1 MVESRQTADGGA
13 VRRRRECVSCAHRF
27 TTFERREPSMAIVR
41 KRDGRRQEFDGAK
54 VRAGLER
61 AAHKRPA
68 AEAAVGRI
76 AEIIELEA
84 ATGGELSSHRIGEL
98 CLEGLRESDR
108 VAYLRFATVHKQL
121 ADTEAIRAELSALDL
136 DGDAPELA
144 ALPGAGGPGPQGE
157 PANGDNFDR
166 KNGGDAEDEP
176 GDAPDLNEKANGRIH
191 A

>member
-1 MVESRQTADGGA
+1 MESRQAADGRA

-27 TTFERREPSMAIVR
+27 TTFERLEPSLAIVR

-61 AAHKRPA
+61 AAHKLPA
-68 AEAAVGRI
+68 AEAAIGRI
-76 AEIIELEA
+76 AEIVELEA
-84 ATGGELSSHRIGEL
+84 ATGGELSSRRIGEL
-98 CLEGLRESDR
+98 CLEGLRDADR

-136 DGDAPELA
+136 DAAEGLA
-144 ALPGAGGPGPQGE
+144 AIRP
-157 PANGDNFDR
+157 PATGRWETDANHDNFEQ
-166 KNGGDAEDEP
+166 KNDKDAQVEDAH
-176 GDAPDLNEKANGRIH
+176 APDLNEKANGRIH